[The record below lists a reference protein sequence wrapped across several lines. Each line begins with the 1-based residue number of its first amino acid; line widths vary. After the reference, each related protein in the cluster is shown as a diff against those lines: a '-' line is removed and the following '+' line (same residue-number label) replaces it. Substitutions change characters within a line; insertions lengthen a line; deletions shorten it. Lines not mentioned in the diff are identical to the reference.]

1 MRLIY
6 APNFSGSLGWYH
18 EILVEKIFKP
28 DEELK
33 HPVCLKGK
41 RSAPPEDCG
50 GVGGYYHL
58 LEALRDTGHPDHKDL
73 LEWAGDEYDPEHFD
87 VDEVNERLKKI
98 R

>member
-1 MRLIY
+1 M
-6 APNFSGSLGWYH
+6 STTLGIAGYH
-18 EILVEKIFKP
+18 KILVEKIFKP
-28 DEELK
+28 DEELT

-58 LEALRDTGHPDHKDL
+58 REALRDKDHPDHEYL
-73 LEWAGDEYDPEHFD
+73 MEWTGDEYDPEHFNIE
-87 VDEVNERLKKI
+87 EVNERLKKI